1 MIVLGILRRNSKLS
15 TVVNLS
21 SLIFL
26 GVGCQVVGLGC
37 GVSRWWVIF
46 CPYMSLLG
54 AFGAG
59 CAAIS
64 SSTAAVGTSLDR
76 AKCGKIFLA
85 GFYAN
90 PPFRRVLF
98 CHHHH
103 HHFIIYPCRGGV
115 GGVVAMTL

>member
-1 MIVLGILRRNSKLS
+1 
-15 TVVNLS
+15 
-21 SLIFL
+21 
-26 GVGCQVVGLGC
+26 
-37 GVSRWWVIF
+37 
-46 CPYMSLLG
+46 MSLFG

-64 SSTAAVGTSLDR
+64 SSTAAVGTSVDR
-76 AKCGKIFLA
+76 PKCGKIFLA

-103 HHFIIYPCRGGV
+103 VHLIIYPCRGRV
-115 GGVVAMTL
+115 GRVVAMTL